1 MASLPLV
8 RPLVDASGGLTSR
21 HHLAQRLKRR
31 VRGAVLS
38 DAASRGRYATDASI
52 YQIDPVAVLVPEDIT
67 DVEAALE
74 LCRELS
80 VPVLPRGAGS
90 SQCGQTV
97 GAALVID
104 TSKHLNR
111 MLNFDPDNQSVEV
124 EPGMVLDHLNAR
136 LRDRG
141 LWFPVD
147 VSTSAQA
154 TLGGMAGNNACGSRS
169 LAYGNM
175 VHNTE
180 AIEVLLADGT
190 VEWFGPFG
198 VRGGERMKTARGGAL
213 VSRLFEIGQAH
224 RDDIAQQFPKLLR
237 RVGGYNLDVFHPQS
251 ERPYTADGSVNLAHL
266 LVGSEGTLGLFR
278 KLRLRLA
285 PLPKH
290 KVLGV
295 VNFERFS
302 AAMNAAQHIV
312 KLKPSAVELVDRTMI
327 DLARKN
333 PSFRKVMESALIDPS
348 KATPEAI
355 LLVEFSGHE
364 QAGLR
369 NQLDDLVAL
378 MGDLGQAGSVVSMPE
393 EVSQKALWEVRK
405 AGLNIMM
412 SLRGDGKP
420 VSFIEDCAVP
430 LEHLAEYTSALTEVF
445 ARHGTRGTWYAH
457 ASVGTLHVR
466 PILDMRREGA
476 LAMRSIAEEAS
487 ALVRRYKGAF
497 SGEHGDGLVRSEW
510 VRWQYGDRLNKAF
523 EQVKDAF
530 DPQALMNPGKIVRC
544 TPMDQRE
551 LFRYRPGYAMQPMK
565 TALDWSA
572 WDVQNDPLTEALT
585 APGTGGDPAQ
595 GFGKA
600 LEMCNNNGHC
610 RKFDAAVMCPSFR
623 VTRDEQHSVRGR
635 ANTLRLAA
643 SGQLGPAGL
652 HDPSVAEALTLCVSC
667 KACRRECPT
676 GIDMAKMKIEV
687 LAQRRQLARP
697 DLKDWMIASLPRWAP
712 YVSYVPGL
720 ANWAS
725 NQSLLRLLLQGFTGI
740 AARGRS
746 LPHWAARPFHRLK
759 SHKPGERSPQS
770 PATQQ
775 TNHQAQQS
783 AQRQAQQSA
792 QHFSQQSAQHLSQQ
806 SAQGLKT
813 APLVVLWADSFNNYF
828 EPELLQDAKA
838 VLEAAGCRVIAQH
851 ELSETGQPLCC
862 GRSALAS
869 GDTPTASRLLRHML
883 ERLSPLIEEGAWLVG
898 VEPSCL
904 LTMRDELLAMR
915 LEPDEQALAQA
926 LAKRSLLF
934 EEFIEQHIEAGEM
947 QLAFRPAP
955 GQTLMLHGHCH
966 QKAFDALTPAV
977 RLLARIPGLETKLI
991 QSSCCGMAGAFG
1003 YDVNTLE
1010 LSMAMGDAELLPA
1023 IRNARPDAWIVAD
1036 GTSCR
1041 HQIHDGAGRKAV
1053 HVATVLA
1060 WNLGLRAQSKSKE
1073 ES

>member
-1 MASLPLV
+1 MASLPLSQ
-8 RPLVDASGGLTSR
+8 PLVASSDRVLSR
-21 HHLAQRLKRR
+21 HDLAQRLRRR

-104 TSKHLNR
+104 CSKNINQISELN
-111 MLNFDPDNQSVEV
+111 LSANTIDV
-124 EPGMVLDHLNAR
+124 EPGVVLDQLNAQ
-136 LRDRG
+136 LKAKG

-154 TLGGMAGNNACGSRS
+154 TLGGMAGNNSCGSRS

-180 AIEVLLADGT
+180 GIEVMLADGT

-198 VRGGERMKTARGGAL
+198 IRGGQRMKTARGAAL

-224 RDDIAQQFPKLLR
+224 RQQISDHFPKVMR

-278 KLRLRLA
+278 KLRLKLS
-285 PLPKH
+285 PLPEH

-295 VNFERFS
+295 VNFERFFE
-302 AAMNAAQHIV
+302 AMDAAQHIV

-333 PSFRKVMESALIDPS
+333 PAFRKVMESALIDAN

-355 LLVEFSGHE
+355 LLVEFSGSE
-364 QAGLR
+364 NKRLRTQLKGLV
-369 NQLDDLVAL
+369 QLMA
-378 MGDLGQAGSVVSMPE
+378 DLGLPGSVVSMPRE
-393 EVSQKALWEVRK
+393 DLQKSLWEVRK

-430 LEHLAEYTSALTEVF
+430 LEHLAEYSAALTEVF
-445 ARHGTRGTWYAH
+445 ARHHTRGTWYAH

-476 LAMRSIAEEAS
+476 VAMRAIAQEAS
-487 ALVRRYKGAF
+487 ELVRKFKGAF

-510 VRWQYGDRLNKAF
+510 VRWQFGDQLNVAF

-530 DPQALMNPGKIVRC
+530 DPQAIMNPGKIVRAP
-544 TPMDQRE
+544 PMDQRE
-551 LFRYRPGYAMQPMK
+551 LFRYRPGYAMQSLQ
-565 TALDWSA
+565 TVLDWSA
-572 WDVQNDPLTEALT
+572 WDVQNDPMTEALT
-585 APGTGGDPAQ
+585 APGSGGDPAQ

-600 LEMCNNNGHC
+600 VEMCNNNGHC
-610 RKFDAAVMCPSFR
+610 RKFDAGAMCPSYR
-623 VTRDEQHSVRGR
+623 ATRDEQHGVRGR

-652 HDPSVAEALTLCVSC
+652 NDPSVAEALALCVSC

-676 GIDMAKMKIEV
+676 GVDMAKMKIEV
-687 LAQRRQLARP
+687 LAQRKRRFGLS
-697 DLKDWMIASLPRWAP
+697 LKDRMISGLPQWASYL
-712 YVSYVPGL
+712 SHMPGL

-725 NQSLLRLLLQGFTGI
+725 NQKLLRQALQALTGI

-746 LPHWAARPFHRLK
+746 LPQWASKAFHRRRGTP
-759 SHKPGERSPQS
+759 PGEP
-770 PATQQ
+770 
-775 TNHQAQQS
+775 AQQ
-783 AQRQAQQSA
+783 AGNQ
-792 QHFSQQSAQHLSQQ
+792 
-806 SAQGLKT
+806 
-813 APLVVLWADSFNNYF
+813 PLVILWADSFNNYF
-828 EPELLQDAKA
+828 EPEVLEDAMA
-838 VLEAAGCRVIAQH
+838 VLQAAGCRVIPQH
-851 ELSETGQPLCC
+851 LLAKGAQPLCC
-862 GRSALAS
+862 GRSALAC
-869 GDTPTASRLLRHML
+869 GDVDSAAVQLKRML
-883 ERLSPLIEEGAWLVG
+883 EALAPWIEAGAWVVG

-904 LTMRDELLAMR
+904 LTMRDELQAMR
-915 LEPDEQALAQA
+915 FSDEDRNRAKALSARALLLAEFLELQVAAGRIELALKP
-926 LAKRSLLF
+926 LEGRRVL
-934 EEFIEQHIEAGEM
+934 
-947 QLAFRPAP
+947 
-955 GQTLMLHGHCH
+955 LHGHCH
-966 QKAFDALTPAV
+966 QKAFDALTPAI
-977 RLLARIPGLETKLI
+977 RLLERIPGLQTRLI

-1003 YDVNTLE
+1003 YDAKTLKV
-1010 LSMAMGDAELLPA
+1010 SMTMAESGLLPA
-1023 IRNARPDAWIVAD
+1023 IRESRREDWVVAD

-1041 HQIHDGAGRKAV
+1041 HQILDGAERRAV
-1053 HVATVLA
+1053 HLATVLA
-1060 WNLGLRAQSKSKE
+1060 WSMGLRGLS
-1073 ES
+1073 